1 MIESSICVP
10 TDLGSK
16 ATLTP
21 VPKIP
26 LDETPAHPDNIKPK
40 NNIKINLIFFL
51 ISNNNHKFL
60 FLKFYFFR

>member
-21 VPKIP
+21 VPKKP
-26 LDETPAHPDNIKPK
+26 FEPTPAQLVNIIKKIDNENYELIISIKEGAK
-40 NNIKINLIFFL
+40 G
-51 ISNNNHKFL
+51 
-60 FLKFYFFR
+60 